1 MVNILFF
8 VSFFA
13 ISGFVFLVGR
23 TASQMQRN
31 PVRERLGAAVSRNLA
46 ALGAPLPIDLAE
58 SPQISNPASQDEID
72 REIRQAGWYRPYAK
86 RDFLALRNALVIF
99 TLIAA
104 GGAAVWFGPE
114 QPDLVRRCVLFGLTG
129 IGLCWALPRLYL
141 RTQATSR
148 VTRIQR
154 GLPDAMDLLTMCMT
168 GGMSLNDS
176 FEHVAR
182 DIYFAHP
189 DLAAE
194 LVIVKEQM
202 DMRSAELAFQQFA
215 ERTQAPEIA
224 SLASL
229 ITQGQRLGT
238 DVAGS
243 IRSFAD
249 GMRLRRRQLADEQ
262 SNKAGVKMLFPL
274 TMCLLPSVFI
284 ILWGPSVL
292 ELWTW
297 LNGLTSNS

>member
-1 MVNILFF
+1 MINLLFIA
-8 VSFFA
+8 SFLG

-23 TASQMQRN
+23 LAAQMQRN
-31 PVRERLGAAVSRNLA
+31 PVRERLGATVAKNFA
-46 ALGAPLPIDLAE
+46 AIGAPLPIDVLDA
-58 SPQISNPASQDEID
+58 PQISESTLSEID
-72 REIRQAGWYRPYAK
+72 KEIRQAGWYRPFAK
-86 RDFLALRNALVIF
+86 RDFFAMRNAMVIF
-99 TLIAA
+99 CMIAA

-114 QPDLVRRCVLFGLTG
+114 NPLLVQRAVLVGMG
-129 IGLCWALPRLYL
+129 AIALCWAVPRLYL
-141 RTQATSR
+141 RAQAKNR
-148 VTRIQR
+148 VARIRR
-154 GLPDAMDLLTMCMT
+154 GLPDALDLLTMCMT
-168 GGMSLNDS
+168 GGMSLNDA
-176 FEHVAR
+176 FTHVAR
-182 DIYFAHP
+182 DIFFAHP

-194 LVIVKEQM
+194 LLIVREQM

-215 ERTQAPEIA
+215 ERTDAPEVA

-243 IRSFAD
+243 IREYAD
-249 GMRLRRRQLADEQ
+249 GMRERRRQLADER

-292 ELWTW
+292 ELWQW
-297 LNGLTSNS
+297 LNSLSNGGP